1 VVDTTPIIQGLM
13 LWALLSLAGAEA
25 PGGSPEGFAAIP
37 RFNRCG
43 ES

>member
-1 VVDTTPIIQGLM
+1 VEAGATGGYY
-13 LWALLSLAGAEA
+13 LLSLAGEEV

-43 ES
+43 EP